1 MVQRSI
7 HWFYW
12 RESHKILSEED
23 RQIAEHRKGYDQNL
37 LQDNTA
43 QRLGIIQGR
52 SPTFEQI
59 QCGLGHILSRLW

>member
-7 HWFYW
+7 HRFNW

-23 RQIAEHRKGYDQNL
+23 RQTAEHREEDQDQNL

-43 QRLGIIQGR
+43 QRLCVIQGQ
-52 SPTFEQI
+52 SPTVE
-59 QCGLGHILSRLW
+59 

>member
-7 HWFYW
+7 HWFNW

-23 RQIAEHRKGYDQNL
+23 RQTAEHREEDQDQNL

-43 QRLGIIQGR
+43 QRLCVIQGQT
-52 SPTFEQI
+52 PTVE
-59 QCGLGHILSRLW
+59 